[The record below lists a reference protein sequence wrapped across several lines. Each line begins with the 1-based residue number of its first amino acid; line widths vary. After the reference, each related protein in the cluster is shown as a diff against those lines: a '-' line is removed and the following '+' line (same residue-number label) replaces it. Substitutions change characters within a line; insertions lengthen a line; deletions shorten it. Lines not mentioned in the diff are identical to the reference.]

1 MLGAHPGHR
10 RNWGHRTIRMGARDK
25 KQLFFPGQWV
35 LDCRVVRLLGRGGIA
50 EVYEVL
56 HKGERFALKI
66 IQSAWIDDEV
76 QAARMVL
83 EGELLSMI
91 RHPHV
96 VDVQEA
102 GVFEHAGKKLVWL
115 RMELLHGRTL
125 REEMCQREELL
136 SVPLICAYLWQ
147 SALGAHQC
155 HVLGAVHRDIKP
167 ENLFVTPGPVIK
179 LLDFGLAKLLH
190 GGFETGEGQRLG
202 TPLYMSPEQIR
213 GQSVTPAADVYALA
227 VVGWEMFAGINPFVD
242 DPRAYD
248 LRVLYHRHFS
258 VVPPPLTNIGVPLPI
273 ADVIAR
279 GLEKSPRLRPQNGLV
294 FAREIEAAFQR
305 ALDEN
310 PRLASDGPGD
320 PSPETVAA
328 FREDGLRFG
337 TGPTHE
343 RISTPMNLRRSRPSM
358 PGKPVLRAVTERLP
372 PSPPRPAAAPV
383 VYLSTRTSSGV
394 RPAMAAITKPLQKEH
409 PELEADGALA
419 RRRAEPA
426 LPFPAMDQGDGV
438 LPAERTEQRETVPMA
453 PPVGAA
459 RPRGAWPTWMAP
471 TLSAEATAEAPVN
484 PMERTE
490 YRAMVASRAAPK
502 PARPERRLLVDSRG
516 ELWVICVLGLLLVL
530 LAGTVVALEIRG

>member
-1 MLGAHPGHR
+1 MIREGSEQPMRASHLQGNSMLGAHPGHR
-10 RNWGHRTIRMGARDK
+10 RYWGHRKILMGARDK

-35 LDCRVVRLLGRGGIA
+35 LDCRVIRLLGRGGIA

-227 VVGWEMFAGINPFVD
+227 VVGWELFAGINPFVD

-279 GLEKSPRLRPQNGLV
+279 GLEKSP
-294 FAREIEAAFQR
+294 AFDHKM
-305 ALDEN
+305 AL
-310 PRLASDGPGD
+310 
-320 PSPETVAA
+320 PSP
-328 FREDGLRFG
+328 GKLK
-337 TGPTHE
+337 
-343 RISTPMNLRRSRPSM
+343 RRSNGRSTKTPAS
-358 PGKPVLRAVTERLP
+358 PRTGRATHRRRRWRL
-372 PSPPRPAAAPV
+372 SAKM
-383 VYLSTRTSSGV
+383 GC
-394 RPAMAAITKPLQKEH
+394 
-409 PELEADGALA
+409 ALA
-419 RRRAEPA
+419 RGLPTKGSRRP
-426 LPFPAMDQGDGV
+426 
-438 LPAERTEQRETVPMA
+438 
-453 PPVGAA
+453 
-459 RPRGAWPTWMAP
+459 
-471 TLSAEATAEAPVN
+471 
-484 PMERTE
+484 
-490 YRAMVASRAAPK
+490 
-502 PARPERRLLVDSRG
+502 
-516 ELWVICVLGLLLVL
+516 
-530 LAGTVVALEIRG
+530 